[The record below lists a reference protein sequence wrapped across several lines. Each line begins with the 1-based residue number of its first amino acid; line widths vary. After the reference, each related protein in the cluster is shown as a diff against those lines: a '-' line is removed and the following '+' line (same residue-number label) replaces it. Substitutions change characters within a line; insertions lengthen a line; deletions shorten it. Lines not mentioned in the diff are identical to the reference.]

1 VADQGDGNVFAA
13 FVCVMCAH
21 LNLESILKFPMH
33 RTFYFKYIR
42 FSKIRLLS
50 ISLLFLSV
58 AGAAHAEDA
67 CTSQPGVRALKHY
80 PDVYNLYYENDLF
93 AGTDN
98 NYTSGLKLS
107 WISANLQDY
116 THDPCLPHWV
126 RQLNTYSEMIQPGPF
141 DSRNMVVS
149 FGQNIYTPTDK
160 TRTDLIKDDRP
171 YAGWLYLG
179 LAYNAR
185 TATQMDTTE
194 LDIGMVGPASL
205 AHQSQ
210 DFIHKVRGFDRFQ
223 GWDNQLDNELGI
235 QVVKERKNRIF
246 EWRDAGGLQM
256 DAITHYGFSLGN
268 VKTYLNGGL
277 EMRIGSFLPNDF
289 GTSPIRAA
297 GDSNA
302 PLSPNTSRR
311 MGQQGI
317 YTFVSVGG
325 RAVARDI
332 FLDGNTFSDS
342 HSVDKRY
349 LVGNVAA
356 GIAWQWVGGKITYAQ
371 YWRSKEFREQKD
383 AQSYGSITLS
393 LEY

>member
-1 VADQGDGNVFAA
+1 MFK
-13 FVCVMCAH
+13 
-21 LNLESILKFPMH
+21 LFPPA
-33 RTFYFKYIR
+33 
-42 FSKIRLLS
+42 
-50 ISLLFLSV
+50 LFLMVFLSTNF
-58 AGAAHAEDA
+58 ALALDLPDA
-67 CTSQPGVRALKHY
+67 DETCTSKPGVRALKNY

-116 THDPCLPHWV
+116 THDACLPHWI
-126 RQLNTYSEMIQPGPF
+126 RQLNQYSEMIQPGPF

-149 FGQNIYTPTDK
+149 FGQNIYTPSDK

-171 YAGWLYLG
+171 YAGWLYMG
-179 LAYNAR
+179 FAYNAR
-185 TATQMDTTE
+185 SSTQMDTTE

-205 AHQSQ
+205 ARQSQ
-210 DFIHKVRGFDRFQ
+210 NFVHKVRGFSRWQ

-246 EWRDAGGLQM
+246 EWRQPDGLEM
-256 DAITHYGFSLGN
+256 DAITHYGFSAGN
-268 VKTYLNGGL
+268 VKTYINGGL

-302 PLSPNTSRR
+302 PLSPSASRR
-311 MGQQGI
+311 MSRQGI
-317 YTFVSVGG
+317 YTFVSVDA
-325 RAVARDI
+325 RAVARNI

-342 HSVDKRY
+342 HSVDKKY
-349 LVGNVAA
+349 LVGDIAA
-356 GIAWQWVGGKITYAQ
+356 GIAWQWVGGRITYAQ
-371 YWRSKEFREQKD
+371 YWRSKEFRQQKD
-383 AQSYGSITLS
+383 AQSYGSLTLS